1 MLEKVDLT
9 KKMSKEE
16 YKAKMPALESE
27 LGALQRECKR
37 LGIPVMIVFEGY
49 GASGKG
55 GRIGRLI
62 QSMDPRGFQVYPIKN
77 ETEEE
82 RMHPFLWRFWTK
94 TPEKGKIAIFDG
106 SWYRRVLIDRFEKRT
121 KEKEIP
127 AAFRSINAFEE
138 QLTEDGTVMI
148 KLFLDINQKEQKK
161 RFDSL
166 ASKKETAWR
175 VSQGDRERNIKFAE
189 YTAMMEEMLFQTDTE
204 YAPWKIVEA
213 MDRRFATV
221 KIYTIVVCALEEAV
235 KKEEK
240 RRELAKEQRLR
251 EKVFRESRK
260 EAEAIEKSFVAGE
273 SKVENSLEIE
283 VEKKDGVKNEVVNKN
298 EELDENKAKSENEKA
313 TVTKTAQETMKELQ
327 VSTLSKVD
335 LSLKY
340 DKPEYEKKLKKLQK
354 RIDEL
359 HGEIYRKRIPVVLAF
374 EGWDAGGKGG
384 AIKRLTAK
392 MDPRGFVVNPTASPN
407 DIEKAHH
414 YLWRFWKNM
423 PKDGH
428 IAIFDRT
435 WYGRVMVERIEGFCT
450 EEEWKRAYKEINQM
464 ERDLYDAGT
473 VILKF
478 WMQIDKDEQERR
490 FKERQQNPEKQWKI
504 TDEDWRNREKWDQYE
519 EAVNEMLIRTS
530 TEYAPW
536 IIVEGNNKYY
546 ARIKVLE
553 TVVKALERALKKD

>member
-16 YKAKMPALESE
+16 YKTKMPTLEAK

-49 GASGKG
+49 GAAGKG

-138 QLTEDGTVMI
+138 QLTEDGTVII

-166 ASKKETAWR
+166 SSKKETAWR
-175 VSQGDRERNIKFAE
+175 VSQGDRERNAKFAE

-213 MDRRFATV
+213 MDCRFATV

-235 KKEEK
+235 KREEK
-240 RRELAKEQRLR
+240 KLNANEQNEISQN
-251 EKVFRESRK
+251 EK
-260 EAEAIEKSFVAGE
+260 E
-273 SKVENSLEIE
+273 SKNTDLSND
-283 VEKKDGVKNEVVNKN
+283 K
-298 EELDENKAKSENEKA
+298 
-313 TVTKTAQETMKELQ
+313 VTQDILKELQ

-428 IAIFDRT
+428 VAIFDRT

-450 EEEWKRAYKEINQM
+450 EAEWKRAYKEINQM
-464 ERDLYDAGT
+464 ERDLYDAGA

-504 TDEDWRNREKWDQYE
+504 TEEDWRNREKWDQYE

-553 TVVKALERALKKD
+553 TVAKALEHALKKD